1 MSPLFEQLQIHLDKA
16 YAYRTALVLL
26 SWDNSTLAPKKAM
39 ANTSK
44 AVAIL
49 SGERYKALINQE
61 VKDLLNALT
70 TKEEQEKLT
79 FYEKAIVKNVKK
91 QFEDLELIPAEEY
104 QEYQL
109 LLAKSKQ
116 AWEYAK
122 ANNDYPSFAP
132 VLKDIIAYTKKF
144 ASYKQK
150 EGQPLYDVQLD
161 DYAEGFTTEIL
172 DDFFGKL
179 RTELVPLVHKIKE
192 KKNFVSRDCLR
203 KNYDMDTQKK
213 MARFLSEYVGFDMD
227 RGVIAESMHPF
238 TTNLHNHDVRLTS
251 FYRENKLEYAIFCVI
266 HETGHALYEQDI
278 DDEITLTPIGGGAG
292 MSMHESQSRLYE
304 NNFGRSRAF
313 WKNLY
318 VKVQEFFP
326 EQLGAVSLEE
336 FYGAINYSEPGLIR
350 TAADELT
357 YPFHIMIRYEIE
369 KMIFEQDVDVMEL
382 PKIWNQK
389 YEEYLGVIPSND
401 SEGILQDV
409 HWSGGM
415 LGYFPSYALGSA
427 IAAQLYHHMDKEM
440 PLETYL
446 EEGNLKPIQDYLKEH
461 IHRFG
466 ESKNTQELLLET
478 TGETFKPDYYVEY
491 LTKKY
496 SDLYELN

>member
-1 MSPLFEQLQIHLDKA
+1 MSQLYEQLQVHLDKA
-16 YAYRTALVLL
+16 YAYRTALVLM
-26 SWDNSTLAPKKAM
+26 SWDNSTLAPKKAL

-49 SGERYKALINQE
+49 SGERYKALINNE
-61 VKDLLNALT
+61 VKELLEALS
-70 TKEEQEKLT
+70 KEEEQEKLT
-79 FYEKAIVKNVKK
+79 PYEKAIVKNVKK
-91 QFEDLELIPAEEY
+91 NFEDLELIPPHEY

-109 LLAKSKQ
+109 LLAKSKA

-122 ANNDYPSFAP
+122 THNDYAHFAP
-132 VLKDIIAYTKKF
+132 VLKEIIAYTKKF

-150 EGQPLYDVQLD
+150 VGQKLYDVQLND
-161 DYAEGFTTEIL
+161 FAEGFTTEIL
-172 DDFFGKL
+172 DGFFGKL
-179 RTELVPLVHKIKE
+179 REELVPLVQKIRE
-192 KKNFVSRDCLR
+192 KKGFISRDCLHR
-203 KNYDMDTQKK
+203 YYDIETQKK
-213 MARFLSEYVGFDMD
+213 MARFVSEYVGFDLD

-238 TTNLHNHDVRLTS
+238 TTNLHNNDVRLTS
-251 FYRENKLEYAIFCVI
+251 FYRENGLEYALFCVI

-278 DDEITLTPIGGGAG
+278 DDTITLTPIGGGAG

-304 NNFGRSRAF
+304 NNFGRSKAF

-318 VKVQEFFP
+318 PKIQGFFP
-326 EQLGAVSLEE
+326 EQLGDVTLEE
-336 FYGAINYSEPGLIR
+336 FYRAINYSEPGLIR

-369 KMIFEQDVDVMEL
+369 KMIFENDVDVMEL

-389 YEEYLGVIPSND
+389 YEEYLGILPPTD
-401 SEGILQDV
+401 AEGILQDM

-427 IAAQLYHHMDKEM
+427 IAAQLYHHMNKEM

-446 EEGNLKPIQDYLKEH
+446 EEGNLKPIQEYLKEH

-466 ESKNTQELLLET
+466 ESKNTQELLMET
-478 TGETFKPDYYVEY
+478 TGEGFNPEYYVAY
-491 LTKKY
+491 LANKY
-496 SDLYELN
+496 SALYELN